1 MYIPRPSQRSSPD
14 ITETCLPSHV
24 SSQMTNTGR
33 LQSAHSPNSAAP
45 PSYPT
50 QGLSIRDILERWVG
64 TDETLRAALTAHSS
78 SSQVRAEEERTRQEY
93 YRLETRRVEY
103 ELLREAFR
111 GGIHPS
117 HIPQLFTQ
125 DRPSLQNLSPVS
137 PIHRQEER
145 PFYPTSSLPSYN
157 RHDLPRIDTS
167 NLPMPATRAH
177 LVPQR
182 EKYTGP
188 VSAPPASMAT
198 TSPPPSI
205 FFRHWAPPQRTDD
218 IGLRTPRDDMEQRY
232 HHPDQQVPSPSS
244 SRKSPPL
251 HNGIS
256 PKRSHGS
263 SHNRQRS
270 DAPITNKMHDNRHYP
285 YPSRIQSRKHDDEA
299 PGLGATKSPL
309 DRETVMRALRE
320 KVAPRKED
328 EDVERR
334 EQERRD
340 SDKRDSERKEAERN
354 RVDSTTTRGDV
365 MALEQLVESNGA
377 PQQV

>member
-1 MYIPRPSQRSSPD
+1 
-14 ITETCLPSHV
+14 
-24 SSQMTNTGR
+24 MTNTGR
-33 LQSAHSPNSAAP
+33 LQPAHSPNSAAP
-45 PSYPT
+45 PSYPA
-50 QGLSIRDILERWVG
+50 QDLSIRDILERWVG

-78 SSQVRAEEERTRQEY
+78 SSARRAEEERTRQEY

-117 HIPQLFTQ
+117 LIPQLFTQ
-125 DRPSLQNLSPVS
+125 DRSGPQHLSPVS
-137 PIHRQEER
+137 PIQRQEER
-145 PFYPTSSLPSYN
+145 PLYPTTSLPSYN

-167 NLPMPATRAH
+167 NFPPPGNRAH
-177 LVPQR
+177 LVPHR

-188 VSAPPASMAT
+188 ISAPPASMAT

-205 FFRHWAPPQRTDD
+205 FFRHWAPPHRTSDE
-218 IGLRTPRDDMEQRY
+218 IGLRTPRDDVDQRY
-232 HHPDQQVPSPSS
+232 HHPDQQIPSPSS
-244 SRKSPPL
+244 SRKTPPL

-256 PKRSHGS
+256 PKRSTHGS
-263 SHNRQRS
+263 GGHGRQRS
-270 DAPITNKMHDNRHYP
+270 DAAMSGKLHDNRHHP

-299 PGLGATKSPL
+299 PGLGATKSPP

-328 EDVERR
+328 EEF
-334 EQERRD
+334 E
-340 SDKRDSERKEAERN
+340 KRDSEKREFGKNESEKKETERKK
-354 RVDSTTTRGDV
+354 VDSARGDV